1 MSFCLFVCFLF
12 FFIWLFLFVSLFV
25 CACVGWVCV
34 CGVCVCM
41 GVWGGVHVCMVLI
54 CYCHFHHPFKD
65 QPIKTN
71 VIFHSLNNFIRTSSE
86 EITCKRYVC
95 QVQNFTYAWTEQK
108 VSLEKHKLPI
118 GTYCQI
124 YLPTISHLR
133 GNGTQRPYFL
143 RCYAFSQKAL
153 KEWSLDQL

>member
-1 MSFCLFVCFLF
+1 M
-12 FFIWLFLFVSLFV
+12 
-25 CACVGWVCV
+25 CV
-34 CGVCVCM
+34 CGVCVCVCVCGCV
-41 GVWGGVHVCMVLI
+41 GVCVRVCMVLI

-86 EITCKRYVC
+86 EITCKKYVC

-108 VSLEKHKLPI
+108 ASLEKHKTTNRNLLSNLF
-118 GTYCQI
+118 TY
-124 YLPTISHLR
+124 YFTFK